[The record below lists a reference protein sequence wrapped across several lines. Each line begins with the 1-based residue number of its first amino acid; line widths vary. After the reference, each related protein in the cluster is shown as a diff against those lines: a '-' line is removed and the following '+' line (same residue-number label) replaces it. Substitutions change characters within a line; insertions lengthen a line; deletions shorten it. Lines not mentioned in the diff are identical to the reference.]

1 MSDLID
7 RDKLL
12 KELKLSAS
20 YHAQTSRDEVL
31 MMRDRDIV
39 REQPAVDAI
48 PNSVVADMFLNAEI
62 VVRCKY
68 CKHWKKYVNGYGCD
82 RLDVSDPEWWC
93 KDGERKD
100 ERRRNIDK

>member
-39 REQPAVDAI
+39 REQSTVDAI

-62 VVRCKY
+62 VVRCK
-68 CKHWKKYVNGYGCD
+68 
-82 RLDVSDPEWWC
+82 R
-93 KDGERKD
+93 
-100 ERRRNIDK
+100 